1 METRGYVAAWSPDRR
16 LTVHAS
22 TQNPHPMRSH
32 LAQVLGI
39 SEHDVRVIAPRLG
52 GGFGHKFHSY
62 PEEALVALLARQA
75 GAPVKWLESR
85 EESLLVGAREY
96 VHRFE
101 VGFDATGTILALRD
115 RILANVG
122 ALGPSGGWA
131 QAFVAGLT
139 LPGPYKIS
147 DYDVE
152 VVPVATHKAPWNGAR
167 GFGKESA
174 ALLMERVMDL
184 VAQRLE
190 LDPAEVRR
198 RNLIPTEEM
207 PYWTATKHIDGGD
220 YHAVLEEALQAADYP
235 RNAHSRRLSE
245 PGVVFS
251 VWASDSSS
259 PRRAPT
265 SPDRWSGGTTRLRSG

>member
-1 METRGYVAAWSPDRR
+1 
-16 LTVHAS
+16 
-22 TQNPHPMRSH
+22 
-32 LAQVLGI
+32 
-39 SEHDVRVIAPRLG
+39 
-52 GGFGHKFHSY
+52 
-62 PEEALVALLARQA
+62 LARQA

-101 VGFDATGTILALRD
+101 VGFDATGKILALRD

-139 LPGPYKIS
+139 LPGPYKIN

-198 RNLIPTEEM
+198 RNLIPTAEM
-207 PYWTATKHIDGGD
+207 PYWIRH
-220 YHAVLEEALQAADYP
+220 QAHRWRVTITPCWRRYSKQPTTP

-245 PGVVFS
+245 PGVVCS
-251 VWASDSSS
+251 CGHRVRAR
-259 PRRAPT
+259 PGGRRPGRIAGPGARHGYR
-265 SPDRWSGGTTRLRSG
+265 PDRPVGRGNGAGPA